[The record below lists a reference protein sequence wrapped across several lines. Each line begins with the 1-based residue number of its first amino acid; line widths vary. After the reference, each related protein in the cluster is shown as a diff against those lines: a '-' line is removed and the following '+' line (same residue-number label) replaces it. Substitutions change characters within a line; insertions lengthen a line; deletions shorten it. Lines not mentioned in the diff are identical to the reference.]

1 MSVYRLEAI
10 SRGQK
15 DPRWA
20 RSHVKGMVWAGAAT
34 PEDARKLVALKTL
47 TYTPPRADRL
57 IVHSP
62 WYDDRLVTCVLDT
75 TRNDV
80 PDGRVIQGD
89 GTPLM

>member
-20 RSHVKGMVWAGAAT
+20 RSRAKGVVWAGAAT

-47 TYTPPRADRL
+47 TYTPPHADRL

-62 WYDDRLVTCVLDT
+62 WSDERLATCVLDVART
-75 TRNDV
+75 DV
-80 PDGRVIQGD
+80 PKGEVLRGD
-89 GTPLM
+89 GTLI